1 MEVLKEALGA
11 KMIQELPGSRLDQLD
26 AYTELLKIRTQL
38 EAMRRE
44 KAAQQ
49 ERDREL
55 AGQRKVLEERSLL
68 ATQLSAQV
76 EELTAVSSRLQ
87 EEKATLLE
95 FVEESLKTREAE
107 LAKLDSLKSEQQ
119 ASEGREQGLQAEL
132 ETKNKE
138 VERAEQKALVE
149 EKRQKE
155 AIALAAEKEGLLV
168 KAKS

>member
-1 MEVLKEALGA
+1 M
-11 KMIQELPGSRLDQLD
+11 
-26 AYTELLKIRTQL
+26 
-38 EAMRRE
+38 
-44 KAAQQ
+44 
-49 ERDREL
+49 
-55 AGQRKVLEERSLL
+55 
-68 ATQLSAQV
+68 
-76 EELTAVSSRLQ
+76 
-87 EEKATLLE
+87 
-95 FVEESLKTREAE
+95 
-107 LAKLDSLKSEQQ
+107 AKLDSLKSEQQ

>member
-1 MEVLKEALGA
+1 M
-11 KMIQELPGSRLDQLD
+11 
-26 AYTELLKIRTQL
+26 
-38 EAMRRE
+38 
-44 KAAQQ
+44 
-49 ERDREL
+49 
-55 AGQRKVLEERSLL
+55 
-68 ATQLSAQV
+68 
-76 EELTAVSSRLQ
+76 SSRLQ

>member
-68 ATQLSAQV
+68 AT
-76 EELTAVSSRLQ
+76 
-87 EEKATLLE
+87 
-95 FVEESLKTREAE
+95 
-107 LAKLDSLKSEQQ
+107 
-119 ASEGREQGLQAEL
+119 
-132 ETKNKE
+132 
-138 VERAEQKALVE
+138 
-149 EKRQKE
+149 
-155 AIALAAEKEGLLV
+155 
-168 KAKS
+168 

>member
-1 MEVLKEALGA
+1 MTNATPR
-11 KMIQELPGSRLDQLD
+11 ID
-26 AYTELLKIRTQL
+26 L
-38 EAMRRE
+38 EAFIDGE
-44 KAAQQ
+44 C
-49 ERDREL
+49 
-55 AGQRKVLEERSLL
+55 SL
-68 ATQLSAQV
+68 
-76 EELTAVSSRLQ
+76 
-87 EEKATLLE
+87 
-95 FVEESLKTREAE
+95 EESLKTREAE